1 MFEKDM
7 ETNLDP
13 RKGAADIKRMGVDK
27 ILWSRLRRKTLL
39 ETGQTVE
46 KKNIYI
52 YIDLDHFSTGK

>member
-39 ETGQTVE
+39 ETGQRLWQTAGRGF
-46 KKNIYI
+46 NM
-52 YIDLDHFSTGK
+52 F